1 METLYTVLITLGVGA
16 LAYAFAGVIRLS
28 RRVGDLELI
37 GMEIIDLETRF
48 EKQLEIEIRD
58 RNGESKMMNHRLDE
72 YAQESERVLD
82 TRLDRVW
89 NEIHTLDK
97 VVNPNKDLVK

>member
-37 GMEIIDLETRF
+37 GMEMDDLETKF
-48 EKQLEIEIRD
+48 EKELEIEIRD
-58 RNGESKMMNHRLDE
+58 RNDASKMMNYRLDK